1 MMNEFDE
8 VKLLPGNA
16 EGNHTVNE
24 LLTNLN
30 ELPPGYAINKHFKNL
45 LLSSSLISSI
55 RSRLFTIYAGVDYI

>member
-30 ELPPGYAINKHFKNL
+30 ELPPGYAINKHFKKPFAEFIFDFLNSFTAFYNL
-45 LLSSSLISSI
+45 C
-55 RSRLFTIYAGVDYI
+55 RG